1 MKILIQNGRV
11 MDPASGFDAVADV
24 AIAAGRVLS
33 IGEVPHDF
41 AAAHTINAAGCL
53 VIPGLV
59 DLAARLRE
67 PGLEHKATLE
77 SELDAAVAGGVTSLA
92 CPPDTDPPLD
102 EPGLVD
108 MLRRRAKVL
117 AMLRDNPGIRYAIE
131 VIDAN
136 TDPVIA
142 SVGIRNVAT
151 FEMTVPQAYY
161 DAFALLELIEKHA
174 ADEHA
179 NA

>member
-1 MKILIQNGRV
+1 MS
-11 MDPASGFDAVADV
+11 PAEIIERATEEGVLLAISSSGSISATGEQS
-24 AIAAGRVLS
+24 AIDRWLS
-33 IGEVPHDF
+33 AIKQSKTAIIAELH
-41 AAAHTINAAGCL
+41 
-53 VIPGLV
+53 
-59 DLAARLRE
+59 
-67 PGLEHKATLE
+67 LE
-77 SELDAAVAGGVTSLA
+77 
-92 CPPDTDPPLD
+92 
-102 EPGLVD
+102 
-108 MLRRRAKVL
+108 RRRAKVL